1 MPARVFSQLVQSPP
15 AELERFFAAK
25 FPGVVPD
32 LISPAALHSQFRSN
46 PHLPLIS
53 IKCTPYHYGSSC
65 VIVGDAA
72 HAMVPFYGQGMNA
85 GLEDVRILFQI
96 LRKYMNDGDGETGR
110 QGAGYDGLLG
120 ESEKDGYGPPNGALI
135 DCAGGSARAM
145 GEDAAAARAR
155 GLEEYTAYR
164 SVDAHV
170 INDLA
175 LRNYTEMRSSV
186 RSPLY
191 KARKWIEEQLCFY
204 LPRLGWQTQYSRV
217 SFTTQRYSRVQL
229 AVAAQS
235 RRLMVLASLIPLSSG
250 IVFIVFASSRAA
262 LLRSLSSIFQWIKP
276 R

>member
-1 MPARVFSQLVQSPP
+1 MPASVFSQLLRSPP

-96 LRKYMNDGDGETGR
+96 LRKHMDDGDGKTGR
-110 QGAGYDGLLG
+110 KGADYDRRLG
-120 ESEKDGYGPPNGALI
+120 ESEKDDCGQANGALI
-135 DCAGGSARAM
+135 DCAGGSARVM
-145 GEDAAAARAR
+145 DEDAAAARAR
-155 GLEEYTAYR
+155 ALEEYTAYR

-204 LPRLGWQTQYSRV
+204 FPRLGWQTQYARV
-217 SFTTQRYSRVQL
+217 SFTTQRYSHVQQ

-235 RRLMVLASLIPLSSG
+235 RRLMVVASLIPLSSG
-250 IVFIVFASSRAA
+250 MLLILFASCRAS
-262 LLRSLSSIFQWIKP
+262 LGRSLSSIFQRIRPW
-276 R
+276 